1 MESSSDAAARSPF
14 ATSVSRSEAA
24 CRRSSEDWETG
35 EPGNPSSVDL
45 IDAKLAACVSNT
57 EACERSVEA
66 ASDALVEPFAY
77 TFSTAVDRED
87 SEDWE
92 EEIASDTEETVA
104 DAADFSPLAPAWA
117 LETAPCADPFAL
129 PSPSTS
135 VAVESMSVTEEPT
148 SDA

>member
-1 MESSSDAAARSPF
+1 MTVACPASAFATLESSSEAAARSPF

-35 EPGNPSSVDL
+35 EPGSAPSVVL
-45 IDAKLAACVSNT
+45 IDAKLVACVSST

-77 TFSTAVDRED
+77 TLSTALDRED

-92 EEIASDTEETVA
+92 EEIASDTEETAA
-104 DAADFSPLAPAWA
+104 DAADPRPLAPA
-117 LETAPCADPFAL
+117 
-129 PSPSTS
+129 
-135 VAVESMSVTEEPT
+135 
-148 SDA
+148 

>member
-1 MESSSDAAARSPF
+1 MSS
-14 ATSVSRSEAA
+14 
-24 CRRSSEDWETG
+24 
-35 EPGNPSSVDL
+35 
-45 IDAKLAACVSNT
+45 T

-66 ASDALVEPFAY
+66 ASDALVDPFAY

-92 EEIASDTEETVA
+92 EEIASDTEETAA
-104 DAADFSPLAPAWA
+104 DAADPSPLAPAWA
-117 LETAPCADPFAL
+117 LETAPCAVPFAL